1 MSLLMGPIR
10 VGPILFGL
18 LALAACAP
26 APSGRITTGPEQ
38 GRPDPVEVSLGTAPG
53 QPLPLQTASVQAASL
68 RDAPALGALGP
79 LPVTAPSSPTGAE
92 LAAVTDI
99 LTDLQRVSFAAN
111 AEHCGYIGRDSG
123 GSIVVT
129 DINRGTE
136 ASCNL
141 PEIPS
146 SMAVVA
152 SFHTHSTYS
161 PEYASEWPTATD
173 MMSDAAFGI
182 GGYISTPGGRLWY
195 VDTQSMTVR
204 ELCGRGCLPQ
214 DPDYRPQDDGPLRP
228 VMTLADLQR
237 WENG

>member
-1 MSLLMGPIR
+1 MGPIR
-10 VGPILFGL
+10 IGPILFVL
-18 LALAACAP
+18 LTLGACTAP
-26 APSGRITTGPEQ
+26 PSARMVTGPGQ
-38 GRPDPVEVSLGTAPG
+38 GRPDPVEVSLGTP
-53 QPLPLQTASVQAASL
+53 PRNSPPSQTATVQAASL
-68 RDAPALGALGP
+68 RGAPLLGTLGP
-79 LPVTAPSSPTGAE
+79 TPVTAPSSPSGAE

-99 LTDLQRVSFAAN
+99 LTDLQFASFAAN
-111 AEHCGYIGRDSG
+111 AEHCGYIGRDAAG
-123 GSIVVT
+123 RIVST

-141 PEIPS
+141 PQIPPG
-146 SMAVVA
+146 MAVIA

-195 VDTQSMTVR
+195 VDSQSMTVR
-204 ELCGRGCLPQ
+204 QLCGRGCLPQ